1 MVFDYFEELFVSVAE
16 QLRNVIAQSGE
27 THYRIG
33 KSAGIAPSI
42 LDRFVSRETDY
53 LGGRNVDRLCEYFG
67 LELSE
72 KKIESAVKQTG
83 KKTATKRKRAKK
95 RAE

>member
-1 MVFDYFEELFVSVAE
+1 MAVSD
-16 QLRNVIAQSGE
+16 QLKDAIVNSGA

-33 KSAGIAPSI
+33 KDTGVSVKSI
-42 LDRFVSRETDY
+42 DWFVSGERPY
-53 LGGRNVDRLCEYFG
+53 LRSDTIDKLCEYFG

-72 KKIESAVKQTG
+72 KKTGTAVKQTG
-83 KKTATKRKRAKK
+83 KRPATKRKRAKK